1 MSLVSK
7 VYVKAFVSETTDKA
21 ILAPG
26 KIADFLGHC

>member
-21 ILAPG
+21 RLG
-26 KIADFLGHC
+26 SWEMTDLLGHC